1 MLEGHAQRA
10 GGADG
15 GKRVDWKG
23 RVAIIGAVTE
33 AIDRL
38 GGMSELGDRFV
49 QYRLPAVTDE
59 DEAQACRKADGR
71 GIRWRHGAD

>member
-1 MLEGHAQRA
+1 MPSGLAGPTEASGSTGRA
-10 GGADG
+10 AS
-15 GKRVDWKG
+15 
-23 RVAIIGAVTE
+23 AIIGAVTE

-71 GIRWRHGAD
+71 GYQVEGRR